1 MSFKELQLED
11 ARNTLLNADEFAE
24 EIEYA
29 AYGEWPIT
37 IKAVIVREE
46 LEPGSE
52 NMSRSLRREA
62 EVYILNDEDEGVT
75 SIDKKNDRITL
86 TDTDGDE
93 IIARIT
99 EILYRDDSMWRLHIT
114 W

>member
-11 ARNTLLNADEFAE
+11 ARNSLLNTDEFAE

-29 AYGEWPIT
+29 PYGQWPIT
-37 IKAVIVREE
+37 IKAVIVREQ

-52 NMSRSLRREA
+52 NMARSLRREA

-86 TDTDGDE
+86 TDTEGDE
-93 IIARIT
+93 IIARVT
-99 EILYRDDSMWRLHIT
+99 EILQKDDSMWRLHIS